1 MTLRIAVL
9 DDYQRVAEG
18 KADWRGI
25 GPDAETVFFHD
36 HIADE
41 ATVAGRL
48 ADFDVVCIM
57 RERTPF
63 RRGLV
68 ERLPR
73 LKLLVT
79 TGMRNAAVDLPAL
92 AERGVTVCGT
102 GAPGGPTAELTW
114 GLILALMR
122 QIPHEDRAL
131 RAGRWQLTVGQ
142 ETAGRT
148 LGVLGLG
155 RLGAKVAKIG
165 QAFDMN
171 VIAWSPN
178 LTAERAAAA
187 GARLVGKADLFALAD
202 VVTIHVVLSDRSRGL
217 VGAEDLA
224 RMKPT
229 AYLVNTARGPIV
241 DEAALAAALR
251 DRRIAGAGL
260 DVYGTEPLPSDH
272 PFLGLDN
279 TVLTPHLGYVTE
291 GTYAQVYPETVE
303 DIIAWRAGR
312 PIRVLAPA

>member
-9 DDYQRVAEG
+9 DDYQRVAEA

-36 HIADE
+36 HLADE
-41 ATVAGRL
+41 AAVAARL

-102 GAPGGPTAELTW
+102 GAPGGPTAELAW

-122 QIPHEDRAL
+122 QIPQEDRAL

-178 LTAERAAAA
+178 LTAERVAEA
-187 GARLVGKADLFALAD
+187 GAKLVSKADLFAQAD

-251 DRRIAGAGL
+251 DRRIAGAGI
-260 DVYGTEPLPSDH
+260 DVYGTEPLPPDH

-303 DIIAWRAGR
+303 DIVAWRAGR
-312 PIRVLAPA
+312 PIRVLAPT

>member
-9 DDYQRVAEG
+9 DDYQRVAET

-36 HIADE
+36 HLADE
-41 ATVAGRL
+41 AAVAGRL

-63 RRGLV
+63 RRGLI

-122 QIPHEDRAL
+122 QIPQEDRAL

-187 GARLVGKADLFALAD
+187 GARLVGKAELFALAD

-260 DVYGTEPLPSDH
+260 DVYGTEPLPPDH

-303 DIIAWRAGR
+303 DILAWRAGR

>member
-9 DDYQRVAEG
+9 DDYQRVAEA
-18 KADWRGI
+18 KADWRLVGA
-25 GPDAETVFFHD
+25 DAETVFFHE
-36 HIADE
+36 HVADE
-41 ATVAGRL
+41 GAVAAML

-63 RRGLV
+63 RRSLV

-79 TGMRNAAVDLPAL
+79 TGMRNAAVDLEAL

-122 QIPHEDRAL
+122 RIPQEDRAL
-131 RAGRWQLTVGQ
+131 REGRWQTTVGQ

-165 QAFDMN
+165 QAFDMT

-178 LTAERAAAA
+178 LTEERAAAA
-187 GARLVGKADLFALAD
+187 GVRLVTKDELFSEAD
-202 VVTIHVVLSDRSRGL
+202 VVSIHVVLSPRSRGL
-217 VGAEDLA
+217 VGATDLA

-241 DEAALAAALR
+241 DEAALAEALR
-251 DRRIAGAGL
+251 ARRIAGAGL
-260 DVYGTEPLPSDH
+260 DVYSTEPLPADH

-303 DIIAWRAGR
+303 DIAAWRAGK
-312 PIRVLAPA
+312 PIRVLTPA

>member
-18 KADWRGI
+18 KADWRLA

-36 HIADE
+36 HVADE
-41 ATVAGRL
+41 AAVAARL

-73 LKLLVT
+73 LRLLVT
-79 TGMRNAAVDLPAL
+79 TGMRNAAVDLEAL
-92 AERGVTVCGT
+92 AGRGVTVCGT
-102 GAPGGPTAELTW
+102 GAPGGPTAELAW

-122 QIPHEDRAL
+122 QIPQEDRAM
-131 RAGRWQLTVGQ
+131 RAGRWQTTVGQ

-165 QAFDMN
+165 QAFDMK

-178 LTAERAAAA
+178 LTAERATAA
-187 GARLVGKADLFALAD
+187 GARLVTKAELFSEAD
-202 VVTIHVVLSDRSRGL
+202 VVSIHVVLSARSRGL

-241 DEAALAAALR
+241 DEAALAETLR
-251 DRRIAGAGL
+251 ARRIAGAGL
-260 DVYGTEPLPSDH
+260 DVYGTEPLPPDH

-303 DIIAWRAGR
+303 CIAAWRAGE
-312 PIRVLAPA
+312 PVRVLTPA